1 MEKPQWMS
9 DPLVSDISTDKLDF
23 LHNIVVECKGKN
35 QKEIMPKLMFG
46 LKQAKEKNISFTS
59 DEMQRMMTA
68 IKKYS
73 TKEELDMF
81 EKLKSKHNL

>member
-1 MEKPQWMS
+1 MDKPQWMS
-9 DPLVSDISTDKLDF
+9 DPLVADISQDKLDF
-23 LHNIVVECKGKN
+23 LHTIVVECKGKS
-35 QKEIMPKLMFG
+35 QKEVMPRLMNG
-46 LKQAKEKNISFTS
+46 LKQAKEKNISFNS

-81 EKLKSKHNL
+81 EKLKAKHNL